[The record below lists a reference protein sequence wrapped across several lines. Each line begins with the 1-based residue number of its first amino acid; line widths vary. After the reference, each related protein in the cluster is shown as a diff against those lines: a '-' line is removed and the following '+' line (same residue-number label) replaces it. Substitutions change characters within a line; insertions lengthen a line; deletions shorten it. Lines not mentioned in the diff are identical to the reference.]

1 MIIGSVFLTGTSLSN
16 QYLQDLSDLDH
27 LINLV
32 TEPSS
37 CLLFST
43 EFPLTEEVM
52 CIHRLYTIM
61 ATEDPIKLNFG
72 AYLLQFDRSE
82 YNIEMRD
89 DIAIATAKDDPNSKA
104 RISILPSVS
113 WTNLYEDTLQR
124 VRTASQ
130 DFPWMIENI
139 PPESRSPGPERIQ
152 VDGRDGFRV
161 QNAYLGKDGT
171 VILSAERVGCWLDD
185 FVICEILAIY
195 SPDDRGTVSLVRS
208 IVKTIHF
215 ENS

>member
-1 MIIGSVFLTGTSLSN
+1 MPSSLS
-16 QYLQDLSDLDH
+16 
-27 LINLV
+27 
-32 TEPSS
+32 
-37 CLLFST
+37 LFNRIL
-43 EFPLTEEVM
+43 LTEEVM

-104 RISILPSVS
+104 RISLLPSVP

-124 VRTASQ
+124 VRTASR
-130 DFPWMIENI
+130 DFPWMIEDI
-139 PPESRSPGPERIQ
+139 PSDIRSPGPERIQ

-161 QNAYLGKDGT
+161 QNAYLIKDGS

-185 FVICEILAIY
+185 FVMCEILAIY
-195 SPDDRGTVSLVRS
+195 SPDDRRTVSLVRS

>member
-1 MIIGSVFLTGTSLSN
+1 
-16 QYLQDLSDLDH
+16 
-27 LINLV
+27 
-32 TEPSS
+32 
-37 CLLFST
+37 
-43 EFPLTEEVM
+43 
-52 CIHRLYTIM
+52 M

-72 AYLLQFDRSE
+72 AYLLQFDQSE

-104 RISILPSVS
+104 RISILPSVP

-124 VRTASQ
+124 VQTASLG
-130 DFPWMIENI
+130 FPWMIEDI
-139 PPESRSPGPERIQ
+139 PTEIRSPGPERIQ

-161 QNAYLGKDGT
+161 QNAYLSNDGM

-185 FVICEILAIY
+185 FVMCEILAIY
-195 SPDDRGTVSLVRS
+195 SPNDRSTVHLMRS
-208 IVKTIHF
+208 IIKTIHL